1 MANLIERHAEKI
13 VGVLSC
19 FDRLVLQGT
28 LPSVAYP
35 QAVATELDRRDIRFF
50 DYAKQFALPFR
61 EAIRAR
67 TERLAAEEG
76 VEIEY
81 IQRMKAFRK
90 EDRIQQIL
98 AARGNHPGLVHSF
111 SAMEPCPTY
120 EPWHDKKTG
129 CTFIRRERGKCLHY
143 YFYFIDLDARAL
155 LSGCPDVVPVPRSVL
170 SERPQL
176 AGFEAPQRQ
185 HLVRP
190 TGQRIRRDRRLA
202 ESPAALRPA
211 DGEAT
216 AYAARCR
223 RRAVPS

>member
-1 MANLIERHAEKI
+1 MRSVAEGEIPTSAEPKPRKKVSGHGWRYRRRMANLIERHAQQI

-35 QAVATELDRRDIRFF
+35 QAVATELDRREIRIF

-76 VEIEY
+76 VEIED
-81 IQRMKAFRK
+81 IQR
-90 EDRIQQIL
+90 IL
-98 AARGNHPGLVHSF
+98 ATRGTRPGLVHIF

-129 CTFIRRERGKCLHY
+129 CTFIRRDRGKCLH
-143 YFYFIDLDARAL
+143 
-155 LSGCPDVVPVPRSVL
+155 
-170 SERPQL
+170 
-176 AGFEAPQRQ
+176 
-185 HLVRP
+185 
-190 TGQRIRRDRRLA
+190 
-202 ESPAALRPA
+202 
-211 DGEAT
+211 
-216 AYAARCR
+216 
-223 RRAVPS
+223 